1 MQEPDVF
8 DRSRV
13 LLLAKKFTPAE
24 LRTQA
29 LQAVAALIAQHT
41 AVMDHNFLCAE
52 ESPVDQD
59 ALINMSEF
67 SADKARLTAAG
78 DLINAVN
85 ADYIA
90 PLESMIEHY
99 MSARESDGHS

>member
-24 LRTQA
+24 LKTQA
-29 LQAVAALIAQHT
+29 LQAVAALVAQHR
-41 AVMDHNFLCAE
+41 AVMDHNILCAE

-59 ALINMSEF
+59 SLISVLEF
-67 SADKARLTAAG
+67 GSDVARLMAAG
-78 DLINAVN
+78 DLINDVN

-90 PLESMIEHY
+90 PPEGMIEHY
-99 MSARESDGHS
+99 MSARENHGHS